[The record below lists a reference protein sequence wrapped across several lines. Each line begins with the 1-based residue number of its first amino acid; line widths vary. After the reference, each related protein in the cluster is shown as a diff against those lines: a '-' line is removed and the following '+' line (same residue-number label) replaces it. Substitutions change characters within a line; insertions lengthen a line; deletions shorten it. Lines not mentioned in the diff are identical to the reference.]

1 MSCPLLKICTKKE
14 RRCHVVAR
22 NLSSLECTM
31 YGSSR
36 KAQAGRLRWHA
47 TSWNATKPLA
57 TSRNATKTSP
67 ECAHWMGGERARN
80 LSGAR
85 RFRALLAHLALLDSG
100 TARHFPR
107 RPAPKPR
114 WVKDTALESCCL
126 AESLESLIFIQNIDH
141 LTTGKSKVSFRS
153 RGNCSPG
160 SMAKRCFISL

>member
-1 MSCPLLKICTKKE
+1 MG
-14 RRCHVVAR
+14 A
-22 NLSSLECTM
+22 
-31 YGSSR
+31 
-36 KAQAGRLRWHA
+36 AGRHRQVALGG
-47 TSWNATKPLA
+47 TQPPEMPPKPLA

-85 RFRALLAHLALLDSG
+85 RFRALLAHLALLPSG

-141 LTTGKSKVSFRS
+141 LTTGKSRSFNRS
-153 RGNCSPG
+153 RGNCLPVQ
-160 SMAKRCFISL
+160 KRCFVSL